1 MNCIIKS
8 FLEFASKRIIIYNSY
23 GVFLPVK
30 CAMGKGRE
38 ADVFEL
44 LQPVNGFEQRKGD
57 GYMLTKEQ
65 EIFDLVDEHDN
76 VIGSADRDEFHG
88 NPGMIHRVVHI
99 LVFDSSGELYLQKRS
114 ITKDVQPGKWDT
126 SVGGH
131 VNTGESY
138 EEAAYREMHEELGIQ
153 GAVLEFLYRY
163 LHTNDYESEFVS
175 TYRCVW
181 NGAIEFNRDE
191 IEAGRFWSMEQIRE
205 AVPGKFTP
213 NFLDELERFRKLQQ
227 M

>member
-1 MNCIIKS
+1 MKGEGNM
-8 FLEFASKRIIIYNSY
+8 
-23 GVFLPVK
+23 PVQEK
-30 CAMGKGRE
+30 
-38 ADVFEL
+38 
-44 LQPVNGFEQRKGD
+44 
-57 GYMLTKEQ
+57 

-76 VIGSADRDEFHG
+76 VIGTGDRDEFHG

-131 VNTGESY
+131 VSTGESY
-138 EEAAYREMHEELGIQ
+138 EQAAYREMKEELNIEGS
-153 GAVLEFLYRY
+153 VLEFLHRY

-175 TYRCVW
+175 TYRCIW
-181 NGAIEFNRDE
+181 NGAIDFDRDE
-191 IEAGRFWSMEQIRE
+191 IDEGKFWSLEEIRE
-205 AVPGKFTP
+205 ADPSKFTP
-213 NFLDELERFRKLQQ
+213 NFLDELKRFKKLQR